1 MFVPGMQAFGA
12 NMAMNAALGS
22 GIGTLLAGGDVK
34 DAVKN
39 AVIGGI
45 TGGGLQ
51 GMGVQGAASQKAIE
65 AGASASGLGM
75 GEGVLAKTGYGQM
88 GAGTTT
94 AAGAQAAG
102 TAAAKSGI
110 MSNLAGNVGLAA
122 LLGGL
127 ASEEDQPELSERER
141 QMMETGE
148 RLPGYKGRN
157 IVLDYDYP
165 VYAAQGGYIEG
176 PGTGR
181 SDSIKSGIYQNG
193 QKVQEA
199 RLSDGEFVFTERAV
213 RGLGNGDRAKG
224 AAKMYEM
231 MRQYE
236 RMA

>member
-39 AVIGGI
+39 AAIAGA
-45 TGGGLQ
+45 LQ
-51 GMGVQGAASQKAIE
+51 GVTGMGTQGSATGKAVE
-65 AGASASGLGM
+65 LGASGTQM
-75 GEGVLAKTGYGQM
+75 GEGIVKGYGQM
-88 GAGTTT
+88 GAGATTT
-94 AAGAQAAG
+94 AGAQAAG

-122 LLGGL
+122 LVGGL
-127 ASEEDQPELSERER
+127 AAEEPDMPELTEEQKR
-141 QMMETGE
+141 MMETGE
-148 RLPGYKGRN
+148 RRPDYKGRN
-157 IVLDYDYP
+157 IVLEYDYP
-165 VYAAQGGYIEG
+165 VYAAQGGFIQG
-176 PGTGR
+176 PGTGT

-199 RLSDGEFVFTERAV
+199 RLSDGELVFTECSV
-213 RGLGNGDRAKG
+213 SGLGNGDRAKG

-231 MRQYE
+231 MRHYE
-236 RMA
+236 RRA

>member
-39 AVIGGI
+39 AAIAGA
-45 TGGGLQ
+45 LQ
-51 GMGVQGAASQKAIE
+51 GVTGMGAQGSATKEAVKAGAAGLTPAEAAIQTLDTGKAVT
-65 AGASASGLGM
+65 AS
-75 GEGVLAKTGYGQM
+75 
-88 GAGTTT
+88 